1 LKKTNIA
8 GAEVPSRQ
16 GDGGRRME
24 KRPGTLEKAF
34 MIFECFGDQNH
45 GLSLEE
51 ISQRTGLSKTTVF
64 RILNQL
70 AHIGYISK
78 VNNRHQISMK
88 FLSLAKS
95 AFHGKKDVRDVAR
108 THMEELQRTYNESI
122 NFAVWDKGH
131 AVLIGSQ
138 PSLHEFRIENK
149 IGQVFPLHS
158 TTIGK
163 VIAAYLDWEMVREI
177 LIRDGMPGKTA
188 RTITDLDAFAGELA
202 RIREA
207 GFAVDNEESF
217 DGVRCIGVPIFRS
230 GSVIFGG
237 LSMAGPA
244 SRIHVDDIP
253 RVAKD
258 LQIAGYRIS
267 FELSSGN
274 MDGL

>member
-1 LKKTNIA
+1 MA
-8 GAEVPSRQ
+8 RSRQ
-16 GDGGRRME
+16 GGSDGKMG

-34 MIFECFGDQNH
+34 LIFESFGDRND
-45 GLSLEE
+45 GLSLYE

-70 AHIGYISK
+70 EQISYIRK
-78 VNNRHQISMK
+78 INNRYQISMK
-88 FLSLAKS
+88 FLSLAKT
-95 AFHGKKDVRDVAR
+95 AFHSKKDVRDIAR
-108 THMEELQRTYNESI
+108 IYMKELQSMYNESI
-122 NFAVWDKGH
+122 NFAVWDKQH

-163 VIAAYLDWEMVREI
+163 VIAAYLEWETVREI
-177 LIRDGMPGKTA
+177 LIRDGMPKQTEQ
-188 RTITDLDAFAGELA
+188 TITDLDAFAEELA

-230 GSVIFGG
+230 GNMIFGG

-244 SRIHVDDIP
+244 SRIHRNKIP
-253 RVAKD
+253 QAAKD

-274 MDGL
+274 INGL